1 MFSSKPLQQSNV
13 KLKTYSCEPLPVHGS
28 IMVEVCEGTQKMSLN
43 LLVVGD
49 NGPSILWM
57 HCLRL
62 NWNSIL
68 HLQVHSL
75 NNLLQKHS
83 DVFKDELS
91 TLKDFEAKI
100 YIDPGANPRFFNAR
114 PVPYAYCSKVETE
127 LNRLHNP
134 NLW

>member
-1 MFSSKPLQQSNV
+1 
-13 KLKTYSCEPLPVHGS
+13 
-28 IMVEVCEGTQKMSLN
+28 
-43 LLVVGD
+43 
-49 NGPSILWM
+49 M

-83 DVFKDELS
+83 DVFKDELG

-100 YIDPGANPRFFNAR
+100 YIDPGANPRFCKAR
-114 PVPYAYCSKVETE
+114 PVP
-127 LNRLHNP
+127 
-134 NLW
+134 